1 MKKLL
6 NTLYVLGEDRYLSL
20 DGENIVVL
28 CGRDEIGRVPLH
40 NIEAVAVFGFSGAS
54 PALMGALAERGIDLS
69 FMSPSGKFLA
79 RVCGKERGNVLLR
92 RKQYRIADDEN
103 QSICIARNFI
113 AGKLYNSRWVLE
125 RAARD
130 YPMRLDAEKLKE
142 KADMIGKAANRAY
155 ESENADSLRG
165 IEGEAAS
172 NYFSVFDELI
182 LQQKEDFYFNG
193 RNKRPPLDNVNAM
206 LSFAY
211 TLLSGMC
218 AAGLEAVGLDPY
230 VGFFH
235 TDRPGRISLALDLM
249 EELRPVF
256 ADRFVITAINKR
268 LINGKDFIKKED
280 GAVLFTENG
289 KKTFLKLWQERKQEE
304 IRHPFLD
311 EKIQWGLVPYVQ
323 ALLLARHLRGDL
335 DEYPSF
341 MWK

>member
-6 NTLYVLGEDRYLSL
+6 NTLYVLGENRYLSL
-20 DGENIVVL
+20 DGENIVIL
-28 CGRDEIGRVPLH
+28 CGGDEIGRVPMH
-40 NIEAVAVFGFSGAS
+40 NLEAVSVFGFSGAS

-69 FMSPSGKFLA
+69 FMSQSGKFLA
-79 RVCGKERGNVLLR
+79 RICGRERGNVLLR
-92 RKQYRIADDEN
+92 RKQYRIADDER
-103 QSICIARNFI
+103 QSLVIAKNFI

-130 YPMRLDAEKLKE
+130 YPMRLDAEKLK
-142 KADMIGKAANRAY
+142 AKAAIIAEAARRAY
-155 ESENADSLRG
+155 EVENADSLRG
-165 IEGEAAS
+165 LEGEAAS
-172 NYFSVFDELI
+172 NYFSVFDDII
-182 LQQKEDFYFNG
+182 LQQKEEFYFNS

-249 EELRPVF
+249 EELRPAF

-304 IRHPFLD
+304 IRHPFLN
-311 EKIQWGLVPYVQ
+311 EKMEWGLVPYVQ
-323 ALLLARHLRGDL
+323 ALLLARYLRGDL
-335 DEYPSF
+335 EEYPPF